1 MALSIRRLAHT
12 NSVARIPKPKGMTS
26 VAGPGV
32 TTMATP
38 MSRTVKPTMATN
50 TRLHCLTVF
59 LISTVHTGEKT
70 NRLAISHF

>member
-1 MALSIRRLAHT
+1 MALSIRRLAHR
-12 NSVARIPKPKGMTS
+12 NSVARIPRPKGMTS

-38 MSRTVKPTMATN
+38 MSRTVKPTKATN
-50 TRLHCLTVF
+50 TRLNCLTVF
-59 LISTVHTGEKT
+59 LISTIHTRKKA